1 MKICGGDQH
10 ACFVF
15 IIYLESV
22 NALLMKI
29 KTIGIKRGEWGK
41 FSQSDYMSI
50 IQKKLFLDV

>member
-15 IIYLESV
+15 IIYLASV
-22 NALLMKI
+22 NALLTKI

-50 IQKKLFLDV
+50 IQKKYF